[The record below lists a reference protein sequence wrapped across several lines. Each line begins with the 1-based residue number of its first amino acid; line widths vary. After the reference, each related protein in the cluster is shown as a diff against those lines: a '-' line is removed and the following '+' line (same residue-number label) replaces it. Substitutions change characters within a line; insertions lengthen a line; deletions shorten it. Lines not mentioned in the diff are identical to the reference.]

1 VNALRGQLCCGHGR
15 IDMGGPWLI
24 VRVYINRL
32 VTFVAVRV
40 VTQVE
45 QESTMYLR
53 EACSSNSREN
63 FRHFCF

>member
-1 VNALRGQLCCGHGR
+1 
-15 IDMGGPWLI
+15 MGGPWLT